1 MDYLPRDVP
10 LPGDKRQLLS
20 HRLRVCGEG
29 EREGSSRDAYHKTS
43 FQKKMWEET
52 PGEANLPF
60 SFYAMTP
67 PSLLPG
73 VGPRRH
79 DSGALELKE
88 SRPTTS
94 AQISRVCQQGL
105 PRVPD
110 HGKQMCV
117 PRGDGEV
124 LCSHNGALGKK
135 ALNIP
140 LFHSPS
146 EPYQYLRTAP

>member
-1 MDYLPRDVP
+1 MC
-10 LPGDKRQLLS
+10 LS
-20 HRLRVCGEG
+20 QGIKDSSYHIDSESVEKVK
-29 EREGSSRDAYHKTS
+29 ERAQSRDAYHKTS
-43 FQKKMWEET
+43 FQKQMWEET
-52 PGEANLPF
+52 PGEANVPF
-60 SFYAMTP
+60 SYAMTP

-79 DSGALELKE
+79 VSGALELKE
-88 SRPTTS
+88 SRPTTL
-94 AQISRVCQQGL
+94 AQTSRVCQQGL

-110 HGKQMCV
+110 HRKRMCV
-117 PRGDGEV
+117 PHGGREV

-140 LFHSPS
+140 LFRRPS